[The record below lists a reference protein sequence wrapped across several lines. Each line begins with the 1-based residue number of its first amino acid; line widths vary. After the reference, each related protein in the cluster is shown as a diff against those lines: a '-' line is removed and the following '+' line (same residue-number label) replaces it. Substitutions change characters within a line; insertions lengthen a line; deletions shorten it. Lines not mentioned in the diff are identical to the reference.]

1 MKINCDKKILIK
13 KIKQTDDIIEK
24 TILKRF
30 LEIKNEE
37 IKLKEIVYLKKK
49 ELESSLKLKEIHEEQ
64 EQEQEQENKKQL
76 WDDFSDLKNDVKYK
90 QHINKDDCNNKLNSR
105 FDDEIDYVI
114 NKP

>member
-30 LEIKNEE
+30 LEIKNKE
-37 IKLKEIVYLKKK
+37 IKLKEIIYLKKK

-64 EQEQEQENKKQL
+64 EKKKEL
-76 WDDFSDLKNDVKYK
+76 WDNFSELKNDVKYQ
-90 QHINKDDCNNKLNSR
+90 QHINKDNCNNKLNSR

-114 NKP
+114 NKS